1 MIYVYFII
9 KEAVCEYRLFFYLYY
24 RLQRNFRVLR
34 VIRGFFLGSLKARN
48 LLGKSC
54 LRCCLRQEIICNS
67 GRQQTKS
74 LTKIST
80 ENALEYLAS
89 GKGFILDRL
98 RLEFLEHREQRI
110 NPKIYSL
117 PSRDKNNLW

>member
-54 LRCCLRQEIICNS
+54 LRFAYGKKYFREIAILN
-67 GRQQTKS
+67 R
-74 LTKIST
+74 
-80 ENALEYLAS
+80 
-89 GKGFILDRL
+89 FLDRL
-98 RLEFLEHREQRI
+98 G
-110 NPKIYSL
+110 P
-117 PSRDKNNLW
+117 